1 MCFTFSFRSSQAK
14 DKDRSKVCLICLKED
29 GLILTA
35 NCTCVAGC
43 VFIFFSFI
51 FHLSFS
57 FSRRINIC
65 YIKPRGYT
73 TLTEHAEDILDK
85 ILCTFTIGCSS
96 TRNSLLF
103 SNFTQRILH
112 HIYFMYH
119 TIKILV
125 VL

>member
-1 MCFTFSFRSSQAK
+1 MFYIFIQVLSSQRQGQK
-14 DKDRSKVCLICLKED
+14 QSLFDLFEGRWFDTDSQLYLCSWVCIYFL
-29 GLILTA
+29 
-35 NCTCVAGC
+35 
-43 VFIFFSFI
+43 FIY
-51 FHLSFS
+51 LASFS